1 MLFHYVKQYQTQ
13 INIVN
18 ITSVCQITPSKCN
31 LEVKFIKSTM
41 VEQANEK
48 LRF

>member
-31 LEVKFIKSTM
+31 LEVKFIKSIDNGGTS
-41 VEQANEK
+41 K
-48 LRF
+48 